1 MNREIVKSMIDL
13 VPIEDIDTIYKFIVK
28 FIPED
33 EPTEDEIKAI
43 REANADTSSTISHE
57 DINWK

>member
-1 MNREIVKSMIDL
+1 MARNLSDIIYVK
-13 VPIEDIDTIYKFIVK
+13 DIDTIYEFIVK